1 MNLSEGSSEHP
12 LLRKSQIK
20 GLAVGLVKR
29 YPLHYNSPAFILART
44 ELIVTQI
51 ASGRTNHPTN

>member
-20 GLAVGLVKR
+20 GLAVGLVRR
-29 YPLHYNSPAFILART
+29 YPFEGRLSRGEPFRNRVFLSGFY
-44 ELIVTQI
+44 TQ
-51 ASGRTNHPTN
+51 